1 MSEEK
6 ISPKVIRAIVGA
18 GMLSFCGV
26 VVETAMN
33 ITFPTLMTEFG
44 INTST
49 VQWMTTIYLLVV
61 ALVVPLSAY
70 LKRSFKTK
78 SVFLAANL
86 LFILGIL
93 IDTIAPSFVLLLFGR
108 VVQGIGV
115 GIALPLMFNIILD
128 QVPMSKIGTMMGV
141 GTLITA
147 VAPAVGQ
154 HLVVWSLQ
162 T

>member
-6 ISPKVIRAIVGA
+6 ISPKVIRAIVGV

-61 ALVVPLSAY
+61 ASVVPLSAY
-70 LKRSFKTK
+70 LKRSFRTK
-78 SVFLAANL
+78 SVFLVANL
-86 LFILGIL
+86 LFILGVL
-93 IDTIAPSFVLLLFGR
+93 IDAIAPSFAILLFGR

-115 GIALPLMFNIILD
+115 GMPFL
-128 QVPMSKIGTMMGV
+128 
-141 GTLITA
+141 
-147 VAPAVGQ
+147 
-154 HLVVWSLQ
+154 
-162 T
+162 

>member
-6 ISPKVIRAIVGA
+6 ISPKVIRAVVGA

-61 ALVVPLSAY
+61 A
-70 LKRSFKTK
+70 
-78 SVFLAANL
+78 SVFASSPCVPRESAARSS
-86 LFILGIL
+86 
-93 IDTIAPSFVLLLFGR
+93 PSF
-108 VVQGIGV
+108 
-115 GIALPLMFNIILD
+115 
-128 QVPMSKIGTMMGV
+128 MM
-141 GTLITA
+141 A
-147 VAPAVGQ
+147 
-154 HLVVWSLQ
+154 
-162 T
+162 

>member
-61 ALVVPLSAY
+61 ASVVPLSAY
-70 LKRSFKTK
+70 
-78 SVFLAANL
+78 FL
-86 LFILGIL
+86 
-93 IDTIAPSFVLLLFGR
+93 
-108 VVQGIGV
+108 
-115 GIALPLMFNIILD
+115 LPLRQERWTSF
-128 QVPMSKIGTMMGV
+128 
-141 GTLITA
+141 
-147 VAPAVGQ
+147 
-154 HLVVWSLQ
+154 
-162 T
+162 